1 MEKGLLW
8 TAFGLCVFGATCAF
22 IVGIKSRPTTSPEER
37 KRMRP
42 TLTTAFLLLVF
53 GYVLS
58 MLKGKGFTDGNFLG
72 KTVWIGGE
80 IAFIGYWVL
89 DRVFSTS
96 PQKPEYRTL
105 ALLTPVIHAALALC
119 CVMLWFRNSLYD
131 AFMGIQMGWLMAML
145 PIVVGILRGKTW
157 ERNLALPLLG
167 ATGFLF
173 TLTGTL
179 PLAEERARL
188 VINQTATQAN
198 VLVSW
203 GAVILLLA
211 SALPFLLL
219 LTTIFHS
226 QTVRIASQIRIAG
239 LFQRLYGSLFP
250 DADSAQIGGRVGQLK
265 VSGLLFLGLAYWLKV
280 RLNAPMYLL
289 ELPLLGMAVGGL
301 VWWLIADQVSTKSL
315 SAWQSLLPSLLV
327 VVAGF
332 MIAFQRMQ
340 GTGIGIMLM
349 SAWLVVTFALASAL
363 SQTVQ
368 EEDAEATPS
377 PLFQTILR
385 VLLFGSVLFSYRFLL
400 GRFPSMG
407 INSALD
413 EHYFLFVFLI
423 ALAAPMLLTQWLW
436 RTTPNLFRMLLSGL
450 FAVLL
455 PILFLLLLGAKTG
468 VWLIWGSALGVLFL
482 EAPRAEK
489 EPSSTPKESLLLP
502 VLYAMIACTVLNQWA
517 DHILQATELTKGTR
531 IRLLEYVVVGGIV
544 LVLATDFGTRLLQ
557 RRRDAQAEGG
567 K

>member
-8 TAFGLCVFGATCAF
+8 TAFGLCVVGATCAF

-42 TLTTAFLLLVF
+42 TLTLAFLLLVF
-53 GYVLS
+53 GYLLS
-58 MLKGKGFTDGNFLG
+58 MLKGKGFVEGNFLG
-72 KTVWIGGE
+72 KAVWIGGE
-80 IAFIGYWVL
+80 LALIGYWVL
-89 DRVFSTS
+89 DRVFSTT

-105 ALLTPVIHAALALC
+105 ALLTPTIHASFVLC

-131 AFMGIQMGWLMAML
+131 AFMGIQIGWLMAML

-157 ERNLALPLLG
+157 ERNLALPLVG

-173 TLTGTL
+173 TMTGTL

-188 VINQTATQAN
+188 VINQTSTQTN

-219 LTTIFHS
+219 LTTIFHAPS
-226 QTVRIASQIRIAG
+226 VRIASQIRISG
-239 LFQRLYGSLFP
+239 LFQRLCGRLFP
-250 DADSAQIGGRVGQLK
+250 DADSAQVGARIGQIK
-265 VSGLLFLGLAYWLKV
+265 VSALLFLGLAYWLKV
-280 RLNAPMYLL
+280 RLNTPMYLL
-289 ELPLLGMAVGGL
+289 ELIFVGMVVGGL
-301 VWWLIADQVSTKSL
+301 VWWLIADTKSS

-349 SAWLVVTFALASAL
+349 SAWLINIFALLASL
-363 SQTVQ
+363 SQTAD
-368 EEDAEATPS
+368 EADATPY
-377 PLFQTILR
+377 PLFQTALC

-400 GRFPSMG
+400 ARFPSMG
-407 INSALD
+407 INSNVD

-423 ALAAPMLLTQWLW
+423 ALTAPMLLTQWLW
-436 RTTPNLFRMLLSGL
+436 RTTPNLLRTTLSGL
-450 FAVLL
+450 FAVLIPL
-455 PILFLLLLGAKTG
+455 LILIVLGAKAG
-468 VWLIWGSALGVLFL
+468 VWLTWGSALGVLFL
-482 EAPRAEK
+482 AAPQETE
-489 EPSSTPKESLLLP
+489 EPNSTPRESLLLP
-502 VLYAMIACTVLNQWA
+502 ALFAMITCTVLNQWA
-517 DHILQATELTKGTR
+517 DHIFQALELTKGER
-531 IRLLEYVVVGGIV
+531 IRLLEYVVAGGIV
-544 LVLATDFGTRLLQ
+544 LVFATDFGTRRLQ
-557 RRRDAQAEGG
+557 KRRDAQEGG